1 MFRFVVLSAITFCV
15 AYLLYVFPVLALVSL
30 FQGGPVFGVWA
41 LPATALVFV
50 LLRLYLA
57 TSTTNRMLK
66 AFVYYGM
73 GIGFLAGMTLSV
85 LLLVRS
91 VRHFRWSSAGNGCAC
106 NYCRAGTIAIR
117 NANGFVTRH
126 ISLRRTALTG
136 H

>member
-1 MFRFVVLSAITFCV
+1 M
-15 AYLLYVFPVLALVSL
+15 FPVLALVSL

-57 TSTTNRMLK
+57 TSTTNRLLK

-85 LLLVRS
+85 LLLVRAFGTFDGP
-91 VRHFRWSSAGNGCAC
+91 VLGMVALVTIAGLALF
-106 NYCRAGTIAIR
+106 AIR

-126 ISLRRTALTG
+126 ISSIGQHWQAIEAGL
-136 H
+136 HQ